1 MTSCIARTFKFQ
13 LSTTVLN
20 PTEMKMERLVDL
32 GKFEKYRTKKVP
44 AKDIQ
49 EDHPM
54 LLEVRRRLIGAIEDL
69 GDFGFVS

>member
-1 MTSCIARTFKFQ
+1 
-13 LSTTVLN
+13 
-20 PTEMKMERLVDL
+20 MERLVDL